1 MISSVA
7 RYMNQN
13 PKLYSDIQMYNKE
26 ILKVH
31 STFIEVS
38 NEFNK
43 FVETK
48 DEENF
53 IKTIKSTQEY
63 F

>member
-1 MISSVA
+1 M
-7 RYMNQN
+7 
-13 PKLYSDIQMYNKE
+13 
-26 ILKVH
+26 
-31 STFIEVS
+31 EVS
-38 NEFNK
+38 SEFNK
-43 FVETK
+43 FVEEK